1 MSSHNKGKICMS
13 QIIVKIA
20 TLKKEFAAIEE
31 IRKRVFQE
39 EQKVGAELDFDGL
52 DETCDRLI
60 ASLNGEFI
68 GTVRIRLLNAKMAK
82 IERLAV
88 LKQVRGHGIGKKLMA
103 EALEI
108 AKSKGILEVV
118 IHAQEYIKPLHQ
130 QLGFEEYGDVF
141 EEAGIRHVKMRK
153 VITS

>member
-1 MSSHNKGKICMS
+1 MS

-20 TLKKEFAAIEE
+20 TSSNELAAIQE
-31 IRKRVFQE
+31 IRKTVFQQ
-39 EQKVGAELDFDGL
+39 EQGVDAELDFDGF
-52 DETCDRLI
+52 DETCDLLI

-68 GTVRIRLLNAKMAK
+68 GTVRIRMLDTKMAK

-88 LKQVRGHGIGKKLMA
+88 LKQSRGHGIGKKLMA

-108 AKSKGILEVV
+108 AESKGILEVV
-118 IHAQEYIKPLHQ
+118 IHAQEYIMPLHQ
-130 QLGFEEYGDVF
+130 QLGFEADGDVF

-153 VITS
+153 VLSIE

>member
-1 MSSHNKGKICMS
+1 MS

-20 TLKKEFAAIEE
+20 TSENEFAAIAE
-31 IRKRVFQE
+31 IRKTVFQE
-39 EQKVGAELDFDGL
+39 EQGVDGEFDFDGL

-68 GTVRIRLLNAKMAK
+68 GTVRIRLLNAEMAK

-88 LKQVRGHGIGKKLMA
+88 LKQGRGQGIGKKLMT

-108 AKSKGILEVV
+108 AKSKGTLEVV

-141 EEAGIRHVKMRK
+141 ESSGIRHVKMRK
-153 VITS
+153 VIKS

>member
-1 MSSHNKGKICMS
+1 MS
-13 QIIVKIA
+13 QVTVKIA
-20 TLKKEFAAIEE
+20 TSTNEFAAIEE
-31 IRKRVFQE
+31 IRKTVFQE
-39 EQKVGAELDFDGL
+39 EQGVDAVFDFDGL

-68 GTVRIRLLNAKMAK
+68 GTVRIRVLNPEMAK

-88 LKQVRGHGIGKKLMA
+88 LKQGRGYGIGKKLMA

-141 EEAGIRHVKMRK
+141 VSSGIRHVKMRK
-153 VITS
+153 VIKNEE

>member
-1 MSSHNKGKICMS
+1 MN
-13 QIIVKIA
+13 QIVVKIA
-20 TLKKEFAAIEE
+20 TSEKEFAAIAE
-31 IRKRVFQE
+31 IRKTVFQE
-39 EQKVGAELDFDGL
+39 EQGVGAELDFDGL

-68 GTVRIRLLNAKMAK
+68 GTARIRLLDRKIAK

-88 LKQVRGHGIGKKLMA
+88 LKQARGHGIGKKVMS
-103 EALEI
+103 EALKI

-130 QLGFEEYGDVF
+130 QLGFEAYGDVF

-153 VITS
+153 AINS